1 MVALQSSVVR
11 AAPNVEV
18 TLTGQGQVQEHRL
31 RYMNH
36 VSLIWPLAGSSCATI
51 AVQCS
56 TALQLAVKRCFGTV
70 LLGWWTMVQATAS
83 IV

>member
-1 MVALQSSVVR
+1 MQSSVVT
-11 AAPNVEV
+11 AAPNFEV
-18 TLTGQGQVQEHRL
+18 TLTGQGQAQEHRL
-31 RYMNH
+31 RDMNH
-36 VSLIWPLAGSSCATI
+36 VSLTWPLAGSSPATI

-56 TALQLAVKRCFGTV
+56 TCTALQLAVKRCFGTV